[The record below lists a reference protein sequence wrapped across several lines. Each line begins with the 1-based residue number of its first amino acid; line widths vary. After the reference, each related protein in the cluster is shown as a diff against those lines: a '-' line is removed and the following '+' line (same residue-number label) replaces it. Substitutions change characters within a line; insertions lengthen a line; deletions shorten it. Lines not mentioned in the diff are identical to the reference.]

1 MTGWRDPGPAGDGG
15 AYAEAGPR
23 NGTDADVPTPA
34 AVEER
39 ICRTEA
45 AARQQGL
52 ELEAVYSTAPIG
64 LCVLDTE
71 LRFRRINERLAEING
86 LPAAAHFGRTVR
98 EVVPALADMAEPL
111 FRRVIAT
118 GEPLLDI
125 EVSGETQARPGAR
138 RVWRESYYPL
148 KDPTGQ
154 VLGINVMV
162 EEITGQKRLEEE
174 IRALNADLEARVSA
188 RTAEVCA
195 ANAVKSRF
203 LATFTH
209 ELRTPLHAILGF
221 TQVLERLLT
230 TPAAEQDAQRRQD
243 LLDAITRN
251 GRHLLALVNDI
262 LDLSRMESGLLRLN
276 AVPTH
281 LARLLP
287 ECLAD
292 LAPLAAEKGLALH
305 LDTTPQLPDWV
316 AVDRVRL
323 TQILANLLGNA
334 IKYTRQGE
342 IRLGASGIVEA
353 ADPECLTLTFTVT
366 DTGPGFAAAD
376 REALF
381 SPLAQAG
388 KLPVGNASSGSGL
401 GLPLCRELVRLMGG
415 AIHLDST
422 PGRGSR
428 FTLSFPGV
436 PVVKPME
443 APSTAG
449 VESGP
454 TPSFTPDGHGG
465 PSRPPGPPEA
475 PPPAALEELRQ
486 LALQRRTSRL
496 VAWCRQWSG
505 PHGYPAF
512 AASVHDRTLAFD
524 YDQIVALAEKALQP
538 ARAAHPDGP
547 GA

>member
-1 MTGWRDPGPAGDGG
+1 MTGQWDPGPADEACG
-15 AYAEAGPR
+15 AAGPR
-23 NGTDADVPTPA
+23 NGTGADFPTPA
-34 AVEER
+34 EVEER
-39 ICRTEA
+39 IRRTEA
-45 AARQQGL
+45 TARQQGL

-86 LPAAAHFGRTVR
+86 LPAAAHLGRTVR
-98 EVVPALADMAEPL
+98 DVVPALADMAEPL

-125 EVSGETQARPGAR
+125 EVSGETQACPGVR

-148 KDPTGQ
+148 KDPAGQ

-162 EEITGQKRLEEE
+162 EEITAQKGLEEE
-174 IRALNADLEARVSA
+174 IRSLNADLEARVRA

-221 TQVLERLLT
+221 TQVLERLLA
-230 TPAAEQDAQRRQD
+230 TPAADQDPQRRQD

-292 LAPLAAEKGLALH
+292 LAPLAAEKGLTLH
-305 LDTTPQLPDWV
+305 LETAPQLPDWV
-316 AVDRVRL
+316 EVDRVRL

-342 IRLGASGIVEA
+342 IRLGASGIAEA

-422 PGRGSR
+422 PGQGSR
-428 FTLSFPGV
+428 FTLRFPGV
-436 PVVKPME
+436 PVVKPKE

-449 VESGP
+449 VASGQ
-454 TPSFTPDGHGG
+454 TPSYTPDGHDG
-465 PSRPPGPPEA
+465 PSRPPAPSEA
-475 PPPAALEELRQ
+475 PPAAALEELRR

-512 AASVHDRTLAFD
+512 AASVHDLTLAFD
-524 YDQIVALAEKALQP
+524 YDQIVALAEHALQP
-538 ARAAHPDGP
+538 ARASHPDGH